1 MNDNAGVPIGR
12 LPVKNDYA
20 TDEESAQFQPKPS
33 NPDSKDHSQYLDA
46 AE

>member
-1 MNDNAGVPIGR
+1 MNDNAVPIGR

-20 TDEESAQFQPKPS
+20 TDEESAQFVAKPSS
-33 NPDSKDHSQYLDA
+33 NPDSQNQYLDA